1 MDYTVEILIDIV
13 EELEKK
19 NELIEKQN
27 QELKNINIAIDNLRK
42 AL

>member
-1 MDYTVEILIDIV
+1 MDYTVEILIDV
-13 EELEKK
+13 VKELEKK